1 MSNIRKMVDA
11 IEGEDFDGAR
21 EALKTSLAEYM
32 AGKKYLSNE
41 EVFGGT
47 YKNPNDEEAELKKE
61 LDESEDLSNE
71 E

>member
-11 IEGEDFDGAR
+11 IESEDFDGAR

-41 EVFGGT
+41 EVFGSA

-61 LDESEDLSNE
+61 LDESKDSYNE